1 MGKAGA
7 ILKKR
12 LPKVYAALI
21 SVINAVLRWNRPYTI
36 YITDSL
42 GGSFKDYLLQHDM
55 AGILAALKRGLDADS
70 VNTVDIMLYR
80 MLHYPDERY
89 KHYIRH
95 KKEMTGRLLP
105 HETKAGA
112 AAIGKEL
119 KEIRRTFKGF
129 SGPFED
135 SVFYFFHGLKLLP
148 FPVQQYVKGHDFM
161 DLGAFVGDSSIALSV
176 FEYRKIYAVELS
188 GKSISRY
195 RDNMSRAGIRADR
208 YEIIQAAIAE
218 NAASVPIRI
227 KDTGSAGLSGF
238 RNLGKYDEIDVY
250 PVSADDLVRQYAI
263 RPRFIKVD
271 IEGFG
276 LEFVKGA
283 LETIRTHR
291 PVLSVA
297 IYHNPYEF
305 FEVKT
310 WLESHVDGYV
320 FMIRKLSCGIRYNE
334 CHSETVLLGYP
345 AEIS

>member
-1 MGKAGA
+1 M
-7 ILKKR
+7 KKR
-12 LPKVYAALI
+12 FPKVYVLVIAA
-21 SVINAVLRWNRPYTI
+21 INAVLRWNRPYSI

-42 GGSFKDYLLQHDM
+42 GGSFKEYLLQHDM
-55 AGILAALKRGLDADS
+55 EGILAGLKRGLDAES
-70 VNTVDIMLYR
+70 VNTVDIMLHR

-89 KHYIRH
+89 KQFIRH
-95 KKEMTGRLLP
+95 KREMTGRLLP
-105 HETKAGA
+105 HETREGV
-112 AAIGKEL
+112 AAIRKEL
-119 KEIRRTFKGF
+119 NEIRPTFKGF

-135 SVFYFFHGLKLLP
+135 SVFYYFHGLKLLP
-148 FPVQQYVKGHDFM
+148 DRVQQYVKGHDFM
-161 DLGAFVGDSSIALSV
+161 DLGAFVGDSSIALSRY
-176 FEYRKIYAVELS
+176 EYRKIFAVEMS
-188 GKSISRY
+188 GKSIGRY
-195 RDNMSRAGIRADR
+195 RTNMAGAGITADR

-218 NAASVPIRI
+218 KADPVPIRL

-238 RNLGKYDEIDVY
+238 RNLGKYDEIEVY

-271 IEGFG
+271 IEGYG

-297 IYHNPYEF
+297 IYHNPCEF
-305 FEVKT
+305 FEVKS
-310 WLESHVDGYV
+310 WLESRVEGYV

-345 AEIS
+345 EEIS